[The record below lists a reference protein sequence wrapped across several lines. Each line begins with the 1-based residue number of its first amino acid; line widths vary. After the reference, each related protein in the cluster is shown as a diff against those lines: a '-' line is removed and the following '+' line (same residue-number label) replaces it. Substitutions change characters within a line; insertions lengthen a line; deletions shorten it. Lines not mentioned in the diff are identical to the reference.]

1 MIAWHVILRVQKV
14 LPLGK
19 NIVKRTT
26 QVNGHS
32 LKVHFCM
39 FKKSQG
45 KQNSLDYHKILGIFS
60 INYKNYMF
68 KAWHIFKMFLHVQNI
83 QTLRMDNLYFFKHHF
98 FLPNVHH
105 SFWEL
110 ERILTL
116 MIIKV
121 KWLELMKIV
130 YITNLSTFG
139 SNVFLLN
146 FVIVQLV
153 IFLMWMAKLTH
164 L

>member
-1 MIAWHVILRVQKV
+1 VQKV

-68 KAWHIFKMFLHVQNI
+68 KA
-83 QTLRMDNLYFFKHHF
+83 
-98 FLPNVHH
+98 
-105 SFWEL
+105 
-110 ERILTL
+110 
-116 MIIKV
+116 
-121 KWLELMKIV
+121 
-130 YITNLSTFG
+130 
-139 SNVFLLN
+139 
-146 FVIVQLV
+146 
-153 IFLMWMAKLTH
+153 
-164 L
+164 